1 MNYAENILFHR
12 PYDADHVVSFFQDE
26 KYTLKD
32 YRKEVEGIL
41 DFFREHNFQKNRSAM
56 LVLDDS
62 PACIALFLACIQ
74 YGIVPVLTTP
84 LSLDPVLQKGLETS
98 DATFLFTGEHQERE
112 GFQDQVYTITVAK
125 GLKNDPLRLTLKNPD
140 AAIPERFV
148 DAEESAYFL
157 MTSGSS
163 GIPKIVMHS
172 HPAFL
177 DTNQNYAVD
186 TLHITEQDRI
196 YSISKM
202 CFGYGLANNLFFSL
216 LNGAAAWLDEEAF
229 TPEHLFSLLEDF
241 RPTVFFGIPSAYRMI
256 LDYLEQHPEQLPKL
270 DSVRIYISSGEP
282 LSKQLAADWKNTVG
296 NYISNNMG
304 SSESSAVLF
313 DPGNEESFGCAGWP
327 VKGTTIRLEGP
338 DGNDLDTGVMYFTS
352 KGNFIG
358 YRNNPEANE
367 ATVFDGWFRTG
378 DVFLRDEKGCYW
390 GLGREDNMLK
400 YHAMWVSPAEVE
412 QKILEFGS
420 IRQAA
425 VYKMTVADHDLLAA
439 SIVPEADFAGV
450 PALQEFLQSQIELYK
465 CPEQIDLL
473 DQFPLNSNGKT
484 DYPVLKKRIETMI
497 LEQKNGERKEKR

>member
-1 MNYAENILFHR
+1 MNYAENILYHR
-12 PYDADHVVSFFQDE
+12 PYDADHVVSIYQDE
-26 KYTLKD
+26 EYTLND
-32 YRKEVEGIL
+32 YRKEVSGIL
-41 DFFREHNFQKNRSAM
+41 DYFRAHDFPKNRSAM

-74 YGIVPVLTTP
+74 YGMVPVLTTP
-84 LSLDPVLQKGLETS
+84 LSLDAVLEKGLTTS
-98 DATFLFTGEHQERE
+98 DATFLFTSEHKERE
-112 GFQDQVYTITVAK
+112 GFQDQVYTITVEK
-125 GLKNDPLRLTLKNPD
+125 GMKNDPLCLTLKNPD
-140 AAIPERFV
+140 AVIPERFV

-172 HPAFL
+172 HPAFP

-186 TLHITEQDRI
+186 TLHISDQDRI

-229 TPEHLFSLLEDF
+229 TPEHLFSVLESF

-256 LDYLEQHPEQLPKL
+256 LDYLSQHPGQLAKL
-270 DSVRIYISSGEP
+270 DSVRIFISSGEP
-282 LSKQLAADWKNTVG
+282 LSRQLAADWKGTVG
-296 NYISNNMG
+296 RYISNNMG
-304 SSESSAVLF
+304 SSESSAILF
-313 DPGNEESFGCAGWP
+313 DPGHEDSFGCAGWP
-327 VKGTTIRLEGP
+327 VQGTSVRLEGS
-338 DGNDLDTGVMYFTS
+338 DGHDADTGVMYFTS

-367 ATVFDGWFRTG
+367 ASVFDGWFRTG
-378 DVFLRDEKGCYW
+378 DVFRRDEKGCYW

-400 YHAMWVSPAEVE
+400 YHGMWVSPTEVE
-412 QKILEFGS
+412 RKILAFCG

-425 VYKMTVADHDLLAA
+425 VYKMTVDDHDLLAA
-439 SIVPEADFAGV
+439 SIVPEDGFSGV
-450 PALQEFLQSQIELYK
+450 SALREFLQAEIELYK

-473 DQFPLNSNGKT
+473 EQFPLNSNGKT
-484 DYPVLKKRIETMI
+484 DYPTLKKRIEAMI
-497 LEQKNGERKEKR
+497 RENAK